1 VLALTTTVAEPY
13 VELTDVADPEPAA
26 NQALVAVKAFS
37 LNRGE
42 VKRLP
47 THEPGTVTGWDVAGV
62 VERAAQDGSGPP
74 AGTRVVGL
82 VQVGA
87 WAEKAAVP
95 TQTLAALPDAV
106 SDAQAATLPVAGLT
120 ALYALEIGGPLIGR
134 RVLVTGASGGVG
146 RFAVQ
151 LAKRGGA
158 HVTAVSASAER
169 AEGLAEL
176 GADEI
181 VHELTGEGDR
191 FDVIVEGVGG
201 TSLSAAIRR
210 VAPLGTVVSFARS
223 DEADV
228 TFPTSALFRDAP
240 GARRSTASTSFPSS
254 DGATA
259 AERTSPGSRG
269 SSPTAS
275 LTPRSTTRAA
285 GATRP
290 TPSAPCSTAASP
302 ARPCFTSTE
311 NPPSPIGVLEGFH
324 PCH

>member
-1 VLALTTTVAEPY
+1 MLALTTSVAEPH
-13 VELTDVADPEPAA
+13 VELTDVPDPAPGASE
-26 NQALVAVKAFS
+26 ALVTVKAFS

-47 THEPGTVTGWDVAGV
+47 AHKPGTVTGWDVAGV

-169 AEGLAEL
+169 AEGLADL

-240 GARRSTASTSFPSS
+240 GAAVHGLYVFPELGRRHGG
-254 DGATA
+254 GADLARLARLVADRELDTQIHREGSWRDAPA
-259 AERTSPGSRG
+259 AI
-269 SSPTAS
+269 
-275 LTPRSTTRAA
+275 RALLDRRIA
-285 GATRP
+285 GKA
-290 TPSAPCSTAASP
+290 
-302 ARPCFTSTE
+302 
-311 NPPSPIGVLEGFH
+311 VLYVD
-324 PCH
+324 

>member
-1 VLALTTTVAEPY
+1 MLALTTTVAEPY

-47 THEPGTVTGWDVAGV
+47 AHKPGTVTGWDVAGV

-240 GARRSTASTSFPSS
+240 GASVHGLYVFPELGRRNGG
-254 DGATA
+254 GADLARLARLVADRELDTQIHREGSWREAPA
-259 AERTSPGSRG
+259 AI
-269 SSPTAS
+269 
-275 LTPRSTTRAA
+275 RALLDRRIA
-285 GATRP
+285 GKA
-290 TPSAPCSTAASP
+290 
-302 ARPCFTSTE
+302 
-311 NPPSPIGVLEGFH
+311 VLH
-324 PCH
+324 VD

>member
-1 VLALTTTVAEPY
+1 MLALTTTVAEPY

-47 THEPGTVTGWDVAGV
+47 AHKPGTVTGWDVAGV

-106 SDAQAATLPVAGLT
+106 SDAQAATLPVAGLK

-240 GARRSTASTSFPSS
+240 GAAVHGLYVFPELGRRHGG
-254 DGATA
+254 GADLARLARLVADRELDTQIHREGSWRDAPA
-259 AERTSPGSRG
+259 AI
-269 SSPTAS
+269 
-275 LTPRSTTRAA
+275 RALLDRRIA
-285 GATRP
+285 GKA
-290 TPSAPCSTAASP
+290 
-302 ARPCFTSTE
+302 
-311 NPPSPIGVLEGFH
+311 VLYVD
-324 PCH
+324 

>member
-1 VLALTTTVAEPY
+1 MLALTTSVAEPH
-13 VELTDVADPEPAA
+13 VELTDVPDPEPAA
-26 NQALVAVKAFS
+26 NEALVAVKAFS

-62 VERAAQDGSGPP
+62 VERAARDGSGPP
-74 AGTRVVGL
+74 EGTRVVGL
-82 VQVGA
+82 VQLGA
-87 WAEKAAVP
+87 WAERAAVP

-120 ALYALEIGGPLIGR
+120 ALYALEVGGPLIGR

-169 AEGLAEL
+169 ARGLTEL

-181 VHELTGEGDR
+181 VHELAAEGDR

-201 TSLSAAIRR
+201 ATLSAAIRR

-240 GARRSTASTSFPSS
+240 GASVRGLYVFPELGWRNGGGADLARLARLVADRELDAQIHHEGSWRDAPAAIRALLDRRI
-254 DGATA
+254 
-259 AERTSPGSRG
+259 
-269 SSPTAS
+269 
-275 LTPRSTTRAA
+275 A
-285 GATRP
+285 GKA
-290 TPSAPCSTAASP
+290 
-302 ARPCFTSTE
+302 
-311 NPPSPIGVLEGFH
+311 VLH
-324 PCH
+324 VD

>member
-1 VLALTTTVAEPY
+1 VLALTTSVAEPH
-13 VELTDVADPEPAA
+13 VELTDVPDPAPAA
-26 NQALVAVKAFS
+26 SEALVMVKAFS

-62 VERAAQDGSGPP
+62 VDRAARDGSGPP
-74 AGTRVVGL
+74 EGTRVVGL

-95 TQTLAALPDAV
+95 TRTLAALPDAV

-120 ALYALEIGGPLIGR
+120 ALYALETGGPLLGR

-151 LAKRGGA
+151 LARLGGA

-169 AEGLAEL
+169 AGGLAEL

-181 VHELTGEGDR
+181 VNEVTADGDR

-201 TSLSAAIRR
+201 ATLSAAIRR

-240 GARRSTASTSFPSS
+240 GASVHGLYVFPELGRRNGG
-254 DGATA
+254 GADLARLARLVADRELDTQIHREGSWRDAPA
-259 AERTSPGSRG
+259 AI
-269 SSPTAS
+269 
-275 LTPRSTTRAA
+275 RALLDRRIA
-285 GATRP
+285 GKA
-290 TPSAPCSTAASP
+290 
-302 ARPCFTSTE
+302 
-311 NPPSPIGVLEGFH
+311 VLYVD
-324 PCH
+324 

>member
-1 VLALTTTVAEPY
+1 MLALTTTVAEPY

-62 VERAAQDGSGPP
+62 VDRAARDGSGPP
-74 AGTRVVGL
+74 EGTRVVGL

-95 TQTLAALPDAV
+95 TRTLAALPDAV

-120 ALYALEIGGPLIGR
+120 ALYALEIGGPLLGR

-151 LAKRGGA
+151 LARLGGA

-169 AEGLAEL
+169 ARGLAEL

-181 VHELTGEGDR
+181 VNEVTADGDR

-201 TSLSAAIRR
+201 ATLSAAIRR

-240 GARRSTASTSFPSS
+240 GASVHGLYVFPELGRRNGG
-254 DGATA
+254 GADLARLARLVADRELDTQIHRQGSWRDAPA
-259 AERTSPGSRG
+259 AI
-269 SSPTAS
+269 
-275 LTPRSTTRAA
+275 RALLDRRIA
-285 GATRP
+285 GKA
-290 TPSAPCSTAASP
+290 
-302 ARPCFTSTE
+302 
-311 NPPSPIGVLEGFH
+311 VLYVD
-324 PCH
+324 

>member
-1 VLALTTTVAEPY
+1 
-13 VELTDVADPEPAA
+13 
-26 NQALVAVKAFS
+26 
-37 LNRGE
+37 
-42 VKRLP
+42 
-47 THEPGTVTGWDVAGV
+47 VTGWDVAGV
-62 VERAAQDGSGPP
+62 VDRAARDGSGPP
-74 AGTRVVGL
+74 EGTRVVGL

-95 TQTLAALPDAV
+95 TRTLAALPDAV

-120 ALYALEIGGPLIGR
+120 ALYALEIGGPLLGR

-151 LAKRGGA
+151 LARLGGA

-169 AEGLAEL
+169 ARGLAEL

-181 VHELTGEGDR
+181 VNEVTADGDR

-201 TSLSAAIRR
+201 ATLSAAIRR

-240 GARRSTASTSFPSS
+240 GASVHGLYVFPELGRRNGG
-254 DGATA
+254 GADLARLARLVADRELDTQIHREGSWRDAPA
-259 AERTSPGSRG
+259 AIR
-269 SSPTAS
+269 A
-275 LTPRSTTRAA
+275 LLDRSIA
-285 GATRP
+285 GKA
-290 TPSAPCSTAASP
+290 
-302 ARPCFTSTE
+302 
-311 NPPSPIGVLEGFH
+311 VLH
-324 PCH
+324 VD

>member
-1 VLALTTTVAEPY
+1 MLALTTSVAEPH
-13 VELTDVADPEPAA
+13 VELTDVPVPAPAA
-26 NQALVAVKAFS
+26 SEALVTVKAFS

-62 VERAAQDGSGPP
+62 VDRAARDGSGPP
-74 AGTRVVGL
+74 EGTRVVGL

-95 TQTLAALPDAV
+95 TRTLAALPDAV

-120 ALYALEIGGPLIGR
+120 ALYALETGGPLLGR

-151 LAKRGGA
+151 LARLGGA
-158 HVTAVSASAER
+158 HVTAVSAGAER
-169 AEGLAEL
+169 ARGLAEL

-181 VHELTGEGDR
+181 VNEVTADGDR

-201 TSLSAAIRR
+201 ATLSAAIRR

-240 GARRSTASTSFPSS
+240 GASVHGLYVFPELGRRNGG
-254 DGATA
+254 GADLARLARLVADRELDTQIHREGSWREAPA
-259 AERTSPGSRG
+259 AI
-269 SSPTAS
+269 
-275 LTPRSTTRAA
+275 RALLDRRIA
-285 GATRP
+285 GKA
-290 TPSAPCSTAASP
+290 
-302 ARPCFTSTE
+302 
-311 NPPSPIGVLEGFH
+311 VLYVD
-324 PCH
+324 

>member
-1 VLALTTTVAEPY
+1 MLALTTSVAEPH
-13 VELTDVADPEPAA
+13 VELTDVPDPAPAA
-26 NQALVAVKAFS
+26 SEALVMVKAFS

-62 VERAAQDGSGPP
+62 VDRAARDGSGPP
-74 AGTRVVGL
+74 EGTRVVGL

-95 TQTLAALPDAV
+95 TRTLAALPDAV

-120 ALYALEIGGPLIGR
+120 ALYALEIGGPLLGR

-151 LAKRGGA
+151 LARLGGA

-169 AEGLAEL
+169 ARGLAEL

-181 VHELTGEGDR
+181 VNEVTADGDR

-201 TSLSAAIRR
+201 ATLSAAIRR

-240 GARRSTASTSFPSS
+240 GASVHGLYVFPELGRRSGG
-254 DGATA
+254 GADLARLARLVADRELDTQIHREGSWRDAPA
-259 AERTSPGSRG
+259 AI
-269 SSPTAS
+269 
-275 LTPRSTTRAA
+275 RALLDRRIA
-285 GATRP
+285 GKA
-290 TPSAPCSTAASP
+290 
-302 ARPCFTSTE
+302 
-311 NPPSPIGVLEGFH
+311 VLYVD
-324 PCH
+324 

>member
-1 VLALTTTVAEPY
+1 MLALTTTVAEPY

-151 LAKRGGA
+151 LARLGGA

-169 AEGLAEL
+169 ARGLAEL

-181 VHELTGEGDR
+181 VNEVTADGDR

-201 TSLSAAIRR
+201 ATLSAAIRR

-240 GARRSTASTSFPSS
+240 GASVHGLYVFPELGRRNGG
-254 DGATA
+254 GADLARLARLVADRELDTQIHREGSWRDAPA
-259 AERTSPGSRG
+259 AI
-269 SSPTAS
+269 
-275 LTPRSTTRAA
+275 RALLDRRIA
-285 GATRP
+285 GKA
-290 TPSAPCSTAASP
+290 
-302 ARPCFTSTE
+302 
-311 NPPSPIGVLEGFH
+311 VLYVD
-324 PCH
+324 

>member
-1 VLALTTTVAEPY
+1 VLALTTSVAEPH
-13 VELTDVADPEPAA
+13 VELTDVPDPAPAA
-26 NQALVAVKAFS
+26 SEALVTVKAFS

-62 VERAAQDGSGPP
+62 VDRAARDGSGPP
-74 AGTRVVGL
+74 EGTRVVGL

-95 TQTLAALPDAV
+95 TRTLATLPDAV

-120 ALYALEIGGPLIGR
+120 ALYALEIGGPLLGR

-151 LAKRGGA
+151 LARLGGA

-169 AEGLAEL
+169 ARGLAEL

-181 VHELTGEGDR
+181 VNEVTADGDR

-201 TSLSAAIRR
+201 ATLSAAIRR

-240 GARRSTASTSFPSS
+240 GASVHGLYVFPELGRRNGG
-254 DGATA
+254 GADLARLARLVADRELDTQIHREGSWRDAPA
-259 AERTSPGSRG
+259 AIR
-269 SSPTAS
+269 A
-275 LTPRSTTRAA
+275 LLDRSIA
-285 GATRP
+285 GKA
-290 TPSAPCSTAASP
+290 
-302 ARPCFTSTE
+302 
-311 NPPSPIGVLEGFH
+311 VLH
-324 PCH
+324 VD

>member
-1 VLALTTTVAEPY
+1 MLALTTTVAEPY

-240 GARRSTASTSFPSS
+240 GAAVHGLYVFPELGRRHGG
-254 DGATA
+254 GADLARLARLVADRELDTQIHREGSWRDAPA
-259 AERTSPGSRG
+259 AI
-269 SSPTAS
+269 
-275 LTPRSTTRAA
+275 RALLDRRIA
-285 GATRP
+285 GKA
-290 TPSAPCSTAASP
+290 
-302 ARPCFTSTE
+302 
-311 NPPSPIGVLEGFH
+311 VLYVD
-324 PCH
+324 

>member
-1 VLALTTTVAEPY
+1 MLALTTTVAEPY

-47 THEPGTVTGWDVAGV
+47 AHEPGTVTGWDVAGV
-62 VERAAQDGSGPP
+62 VERAARDGSGPP
-74 AGTRVVGL
+74 EGTRVVGL
-82 VQVGA
+82 VQLGA

-240 GARRSTASTSFPSS
+240 GAAVHGLYVFPELGRRHGGGADLARLARLVA
-254 DGATA
+254 DGELDTQIHHEGGWRDAPDA
-259 AERTSPGSRG
+259 I
-269 SSPTAS
+269 
-275 LTPRSTTRAA
+275 RALLDRRIA
-285 GATRP
+285 GKA
-290 TPSAPCSTAASP
+290 
-302 ARPCFTSTE
+302 
-311 NPPSPIGVLEGFH
+311 VLH
-324 PCH
+324 VD

>member
-1 VLALTTTVAEPY
+1 MLALTTSVAEPH
-13 VELTDVADPEPAA
+13 VELTDVPDPEPAA
-26 NQALVAVKAFS
+26 NQALVAVTAFS

-62 VERAAQDGSGPP
+62 VERSAQDGSGPP
-74 AGTRVVGL
+74 EGTRVVGL
-82 VQVGA
+82 VQLGA

-120 ALYALEIGGPLIGR
+120 ALYALEIGGPLLGR

-151 LAKRGGA
+151 LARLGGA

-169 AEGLAEL
+169 ARGLAEL

-181 VHELTGEGDR
+181 VHELTGEGGR

-210 VAPLGTVVSFARS
+210 VAALGTVVSFARS

-240 GARRSTASTSFPSS
+240 GASVHGLYVFPELGRRNGG
-254 DGATA
+254 GADLARLARLVADRELDTQIHREGSWRDAPA
-259 AERTSPGSRG
+259 AI
-269 SSPTAS
+269 
-275 LTPRSTTRAA
+275 RALLDRRIA
-285 GATRP
+285 GKA
-290 TPSAPCSTAASP
+290 
-302 ARPCFTSTE
+302 
-311 NPPSPIGVLEGFH
+311 VLH
-324 PCH
+324 VD

>member
-1 VLALTTTVAEPY
+1 MLALTTTVAEPY

-47 THEPGTVTGWDVAGV
+47 AHKPGTVTGWDVAGV

-181 VHELTGEGDR
+181 VNEVTADGDR

-201 TSLSAAIRR
+201 ATLSAAIRR

-240 GARRSTASTSFPSS
+240 GASVHGLYVFPELGRRNGS
-254 DGATA
+254 GADLARLARLVADRELDTQIHREGSWREAPA
-259 AERTSPGSRG
+259 AI
-269 SSPTAS
+269 
-275 LTPRSTTRAA
+275 RALLDRRIA
-285 GATRP
+285 GKA
-290 TPSAPCSTAASP
+290 
-302 ARPCFTSTE
+302 
-311 NPPSPIGVLEGFH
+311 VLH
-324 PCH
+324 VD

>member
-1 VLALTTTVAEPY
+1 MLALTTTVAEPY

-47 THEPGTVTGWDVAGV
+47 AHKPGTVTGWDVAGV
-62 VERAAQDGSGPP
+62 VERAARDGSGPP
-74 AGTRVVGL
+74 EGTRVVGL

-134 RVLVTGASGGVG
+134 RVLVTAASGGVG

-228 TFPTSALFRDAP
+228 TFPTSALFRNAP
-240 GARRSTASTSFPSS
+240 GAAVHGLYVFPELGRRHGG
-254 DGATA
+254 GADLARLARLVADRELDTQIHREGSWREAPA
-259 AERTSPGSRG
+259 AI
-269 SSPTAS
+269 
-275 LTPRSTTRAA
+275 RALLDRRIA
-285 GATRP
+285 GKA
-290 TPSAPCSTAASP
+290 
-302 ARPCFTSTE
+302 
-311 NPPSPIGVLEGFH
+311 VLH
-324 PCH
+324 VD